1 MARLRPQ
8 FTRESVEKHLNS
20 VSSDIESKTLAA
32 LQYAGEEFV
41 SKARTTQTY
50 QDQTGNLRSSIGY
63 VILKDGKVLSQNM
76 SGTNQGRQNASQ
88 ATMEVGARYPKGMV
102 LIGVAGMNYAAAV
115 ESKGYDVITGSAPE
129 SNELKEL
136 LSAIKF

>member
-63 VILKDGKVLSQNM
+63 VILKNGRSVLERFQGKSEGISAAQTTVNM
-76 SGTNQGRQNASQ
+76 VAS
-88 ATMEVGARYPKGMV
+88 EHPRGLV

-136 LSAIKF
+136 LSAIKL